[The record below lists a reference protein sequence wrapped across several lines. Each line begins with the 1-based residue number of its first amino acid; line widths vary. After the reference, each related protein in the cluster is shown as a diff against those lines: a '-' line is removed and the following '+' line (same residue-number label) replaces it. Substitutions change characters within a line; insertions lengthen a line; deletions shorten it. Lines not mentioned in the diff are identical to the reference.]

1 MCLVRVE
8 VNFLVCFARVV
19 EGSGADC
26 EVSQLGGA
34 WVWAEDGG
42 EASLA
47 NVSIS
52 DEWNWIGKRK
62 QHEAYLEFGI
72 FLPVVRVQLLKKLFV
87 VWRLCRHFFDIQATN
102 L

>member
-8 VNFLVCFARVV
+8 VDCLIYFARVV
-19 EGSGADC
+19 ECSGADG

-34 WVWAEDGG
+34 WIWAEDSG

-52 DEWNWIGKRK
+52 ASMELD
-62 QHEAYLEFGI
+62 
-72 FLPVVRVQLLKKLFV
+72 
-87 VWRLCRHFFDIQATN
+87 
-102 L
+102 